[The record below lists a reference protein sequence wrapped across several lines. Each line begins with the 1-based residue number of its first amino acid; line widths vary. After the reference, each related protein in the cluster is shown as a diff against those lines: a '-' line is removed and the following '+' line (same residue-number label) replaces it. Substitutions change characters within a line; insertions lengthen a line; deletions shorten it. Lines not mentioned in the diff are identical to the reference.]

1 MSGTAF
7 GVVAGAGA
15 GVAGAGDGAG
25 VDGGIVGV
33 GVDAVDV
40 ERFGAVLERRPTV
53 AVRMFTAAE
62 QASAADAANRAQML
76 AARFAAKEAL
86 MKSIGVGIGAF
97 PLSDVE
103 VRRTTGTDSTR
114 NAPYFVLHGR
124 AAEVVAARGAG
135 TFHLS
140 MSHTGDLA
148 LAFVVA
154 VAVAASPSL
163 SSSPPPSPT
172 PTVPSVES

>member
-1 MSGTAF
+1 VSETAF

-15 GVAGAGDGAG
+15 GVGAGGPDA
-25 VDGGIVGV
+25 GIVGV

-40 ERFGAVLERRPTV
+40 DRFAQVLERRPNI
-53 AVRMFTAAE
+53 AVRMFSPAE
-62 QASAADAANRAQML
+62 RAVAEDAANRAEML

-97 PLSDVE
+97 PFCDVE
-103 VRRTTGTDSTR
+103 VQRSTGTDSTR

-124 AAEVVAARGAG
+124 AAEVATARGAAG
-135 TFHLS
+135 FHLS
-140 MSHTGDLA
+140 MSHTDDLA

-154 VAVAASPSL
+154 VAVTSE
-163 SSSPPPSPT
+163 SSSPPTSPT
-172 PTVPSVES
+172 PAARSIES